1 MPAKSRTPRQVP
13 QLRLQLVPLD
23 ALQALSFT
31 GDDPAE
37 QSAVQAR
44 LAVTTPTPNIVVSS
58 SAPDAEGNVVA
69 GDVGIRLAAEQ
80 RIDLIRRLRRADA
93 TGRAGEIIEV
103 DLEDDTTEALLV
115 LGLGDGTPA
124 AARTAGAKLAAKITS
139 VEDVLVDVTASMS
152 HDALRA
158 FCEGL
163 LLASYQFSRK
173 SSPAKEHPVTVQ
185 LAVAGLA
192 STQPVVD
199 QVINSCAATN
209 LARDLANRPS
219 NEKNPDWLAQQA
231 TNIAHESGLRIR
243 VLDEA
248 ALARGGFG
256 GLLAVGGGSVHP
268 PRLIV
273 LDYRGEPTAPRVALV
288 GKGITFDS
296 GGLSLKPADA
306 MPWMKTDMSGAAAVL
321 AVMSGLKKAGVTAN
335 VTGIL
340 ACAENMPSGSS
351 YRPGDVVRHFGG
363 RTSEVFN
370 TDAEGR
376 MVLADALA
384 YADGRLRPD
393 VIIDIATLTG
403 AATLGLSRHYGAVL
417 GDDQGLVKRLL
428 DAGESSND
436 RIWQLPLVPEYRS
449 AIDSEVADVSHVSR
463 ENIGA
468 GAITAAL
475 FLREFVGSRRWAH
488 LDIAGP
494 ARADAVRGEHPKGAT
509 GFGVRLLLRW
519 LSASPD
525 LW

>member
-1 MPAKSRTPRQVP
+1 M
-13 QLRLQLVPLD
+13 
-23 ALQALSFT
+23 
-31 GDDPAE
+31 
-37 QSAVQAR
+37 
-44 LAVTTPTPNIVVSS
+44 
-58 SAPDAEGNVVA
+58 VA

-80 RIDLIRRLRRADA
+80 RIDLPRRLRRAEA
-93 TGRAGEIIEV
+93 TGKAGEIVEV
-103 DLEDDTTEALLV
+103 DLEDDTTESLLV
-115 LGLGDGTPA
+115 LGLGDGGVA
-124 AARTAGAKLAAKITS
+124 AARTAGAKLATKIGGAE
-139 VEDVLVDVTASMS
+139 VVLVDATAAMS
-152 HDALRA
+152 LDALRA

-173 SSPAKEHPVTVQ
+173 STPSKDHVVTVQ
-185 LAVAGLA
+185 LAVPGLTSA
-192 STQPVVD
+192 QPIVD
-199 QVINSCAATN
+199 QATLTAKAVF

-219 NEKNPDWLAQQA
+219 NEKNPDWLANQA
-231 TNIAHESGLRIR
+231 TTIAKSSGLRVR

-248 ALARGGFG
+248 ALTRGGFG
-256 GLLAVGGGSVHP
+256 GLLAVGSGSVHP

-296 GGLSLKPADA
+296 GGLSLKPPDA

-321 AVMSGLKKAGVTAN
+321 AVMSALRDAGVTAN
-335 VTGIL
+335 VTGVL

-384 YADGRLRPD
+384 YADARLRPD
-393 VIIDIATLTG
+393 VIIDVATLTG
-403 AATLGLSRHYGAVL
+403 AATMGLSRHYGAVM
-417 GDDQGLVKRLL
+417 GDDQALVKRLL
-428 DAGESSND
+428 DAGEASND
-436 RIWQLPLVPEYRS
+436 KVWQLPLVAEYRS
-449 AIDSEVADVSHVSR
+449 AIDSEVADISHVSR

-468 GAITAAL
+468 GAITAGL
-475 FLREFVGSRRWAH
+475 FLREFIGTRRWAH

-494 ARADAVRGEHPKGAT
+494 ARAEAVRGENPKGAT

-519 LSASPD
+519 LATSPD